1 VTLPRSGDRLSPDGV
16 QDAQSPVRSM
26 PLAQVVSCCKR
37 TFRAE
42 APAWC
47 LERADEA
54 AKRQPVPLEMEDEV
68 VAPQAA
74 YELMT
79 AFKDPHHGVGLR
91 SSPSLGEQAIRAP
104 RSFRTG

>member
-79 AFKDPHHGVGLR
+79 AFKDPHHGSVSDRVPHSENKQSARLD
-91 SSPSLGEQAIRAP
+91 PSHG
-104 RSFRTG
+104 